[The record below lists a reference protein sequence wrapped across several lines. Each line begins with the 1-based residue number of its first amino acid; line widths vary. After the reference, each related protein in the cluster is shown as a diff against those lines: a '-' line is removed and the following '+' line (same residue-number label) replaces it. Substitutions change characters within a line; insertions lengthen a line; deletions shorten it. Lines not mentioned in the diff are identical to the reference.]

1 MKRQSLLLYFYLHIL
16 ILGFSQNADD
26 GIIKY
31 KTENSIIYDICF
43 TYTGD
48 TLAAADHN
56 SIKFFLADSGKF
68 LYELNNGHK
77 DQILTLDISINEP
90 LLASGGKDKTII
102 IWDFKEKKIVK
113 TLNYQASVV
122 TSVKIS
128 PNGRYLLSGGT
139 NNMVYLYDIK
149 NDTIIGC
156 FSDHSE
162 SITAVTFSP
171 DGSLFATCGGDK
183 RIIIY
188 NTGSRKPVTT
198 LSGHKN
204 WVRDLTFSNDGA
216 RILSCG
222 DDSRVISWNVS
233 NLSSIKINE
242 ISEYGHNWILSTDIN
257 FDNKSYVSGG
267 MDCRIRVTSQFVN
280 YYSKTE
286 APITRVLFKPDEGIY
301 LKVAVATRG
310 QGVFLIDTKNMTSD

>member
-1 MKRQSLLLYFYLHIL
+1 M
-16 ILGFSQNADD
+16 A
-26 GIIKY
+26 
-31 KTENSIIYDICF
+31 E
-43 TYTGD
+43 
-48 TLAAADHN
+48 
-56 SIKFFLADSGKF
+56 SGKF

-77 DQILTLDISINEP
+77 DQILTLDISVNGS
-90 LLASGGKDKTII
+90 LLASGGKDKTIV
-102 IWDFKEKKIVK
+102 IWDFKEKRIVK
-113 TLNYQASVV
+113 TLSYQESYV

-128 PNGRYLLSGGT
+128 PNGRYLLSGGS
-139 NNMVYLYDIK
+139 NNMAYIYDIE
-149 NDTIIGC
+149 NDTITAC
-156 FSDHSE
+156 FSDHTE
-162 SITAVTFSP
+162 SITAVAFSP

-183 RIIIY
+183 KIIIY
-188 NTGSRKPVTT
+188 NTGSRKPITT

-233 NLSSIKINE
+233 NLSFIKINE

-267 MDCRIRVTSQFVN
+267 MDCRIRVISQFGN
-280 YYSKTE
+280 YFAKTE
-286 APITRVLFKPDEGIY
+286 APITRVLFKPNEGIY

-310 QGVFLIDTKNMTSD
+310 QGVFLIDAKNMTAD